1 MVKKMDNSLSFLYLL
16 LLLIGICGGLAI
28 GSWKNLCSDCP
39 SVAQIRT
46 FESEQ
51 TSKLFSHDG
60 KLLVEIG
67 IERRTPVSLEIL
79 PRYVS
84 EAFIAVEDKRF
95 YQHRGIDPLGLTR
108 AIIGVLTGR
117 NRGGGSTITQQL
129 ARNMFEDQIGFEKR
143 VIRKLKE
150 LQVAFDLE
158 RSYTKDEILEAYIN
172 EINYGHGW
180 WGIQTASRNYY
191 GKNASELDVSEAAL
205 LASIPNRPAFYSP
218 FVNPVNAKRRRNL
231 VLNRMAE
238 QEFISEED
246 AAIYSQMPIPT
257 ERAISSDTTAP
268 YFEEWVR
275 QILDDRFGSKLYTAG
290 LRIFTTLD
298 VGMQEA
304 AEISMNEGWDRI
316 EGRPGFRHSK
326 FADFQESV
334 AIGNPQA
341 DSMEYV
347 QGLLIALDPWTG
359 GVRAMIGGR
368 DFQFSKFNRATQ
380 ALRQAGSGFK
390 PFVYTAAIASRIPQ
404 TFVIA
409 DAPVVAL
416 QVDGTEWRPSNF
428 SETFEGPMTIRTG
441 LQKSQNIIAI
451 KLAQEV
457 GLESVAQT
465 ARRMGIRSEIERF
478 PSTAIGAAEVIPLE
492 MAEAYSSFSN
502 EGTKVR
508 PFPIL
513 KVEDSQGRIIWDP
526 KPERTQVLDPL
537 VARIMVSML
546 QNVVEAGTGATA
558 VRIVAGLPTEVAAA
572 GKTGTTNDA
581 TDVWFNGFTPNLLAT
596 VWFGMDIPQE
606 IRPSATG
613 GGDAAPVWGNFMRR
627 VYYGD
632 PNAEGS
638 AFESPLLP
646 IPEPWPVPQGLTQ
659 RLIDKTTG
667 KLASTWCP
675 QLNQTMVLFLPG
687 TEPEEYCEIEDARRF
702 RIPERD

>member
-1 MVKKMDNSLSFLYLL
+1 MDNSLSFLYLL